1 MEKTIISYA
10 SGGLGNILLPLASCK
25 LIAKKTNRKLIVCW
39 EPTFACMATFK
50 DLFEEDVQ
58 VITKNEL
65 INLKDIK
72 IYGDLHDISFD
83 SSLFQ
88 NNSLNSLKS
97 KFLTLPVLNFN
108 LNDSEQNVIVYHNNI
123 LPSLDRNEVIN
134 EFKNLTWNK
143 DFLIKIN
150 QLANELNINTDVIG
164 AHVRATDFSE
174 GIEEYANAITAVLN
188 VQKDKKIFL
197 CSDSEEWE
205 KKLSEMF
212 PENIIIRHKK
222 ASVVKKNENINTWS
236 NNIFRSIDSVMEAV
250 IDMHLLSKTSF
261 MVYNK
266 NSSFSQMITH
276 LI

>member
-39 EPTFACMATFK
+39 EPTFACMATFQ

-65 INLKDIK
+65 MNFKDVK

-83 SSLFQ
+83 SSLFN

-97 KFLTLPVLNFN
+97 KFLTLPVPNFN
-108 LNDSEQNVIVYHNNI
+108 INDNEQNVIVYHNNI
-123 LPSLDRNEVIN
+123 LPSLDKNEVIQ
-134 EFKNLTWNK
+134 EFKNLLWNK
-143 DFLIKIN
+143 DFLTKIN
-150 QLANELNINTDVIG
+150 ELVNELHIDTNVIG

-174 GIEEYANAITAVLN
+174 GIQEYANAITAVLN
-188 VQKDKKIFL
+188 VRKDKKIFL

-205 KKLSEMF
+205 KKLLEMF
-212 PENIIIRHKK
+212 PDNIIIRPKK
-222 ASVVKKNENINTWS
+222 ASVVKRNENIGTWS
-236 NNIFRSIDSVMEAV
+236 NNIFRSTDSVIEAV

-261 MVYNK
+261 MIYNK

>member
-39 EPTFACMATFK
+39 EPTFACMATFQ

-65 INLKDIK
+65 INFKDVK

-83 SSLFQ
+83 SSLFE

-97 KFLTLPVLNFN
+97 KFLTLPVPNFN

-123 LPSLDRNEVIN
+123 LPSLDRNEVIQ
-134 EFKNLTWNK
+134 EFKNFTWNK

-150 QLANELNINTDVIG
+150 QLVSELHIDANVIG
-164 AHVRATDFSE
+164 AHVRGTDFSE
-174 GIEEYANAITAVLN
+174 GIQEYANAISSILHF
-188 VQKDKKIFL
+188 QKDKKIFL

-205 KKLSEMF
+205 NKLLEMF
-212 PENIIIRHKK
+212 PNNIIIRPKK
-222 ASVVKKNENINTWS
+222 ASVVKRNENIDTWS
-236 NNIFRSIDSVMEAV
+236 NNILRSTDSVMEAV

-261 MVYNK
+261 MIYNK